1 MFIPLLGDLEH
12 EEFWVLLLNRNNR
25 AIHRFMTSKGGI
37 TSTIIDVR
45 MIMKTALER
54 PATSMIL
61 CHNHPS
67 GNTMPSDAD
76 QQITRKLKEAGK
88 LMDIQVLD
96 HIIIAQKSY
105 YSFADN
111 GLL

>member
-1 MFIPLLGDLEH
+1 
-12 EEFWVLLLNRNNR
+12 
-25 AIHRFMTSKGGI
+25 
-37 TSTIIDVR
+37 
-45 MIMKTALER
+45 MKTAVDKS
-54 PATSMIL
+54 ATSMIL